1 MEKIET
7 NNEEIKNEGNALA
20 EPVAEIFPNEILPEK
35 AKIKKKRIYKKKEKV
50 MGLKMEGL
58 KIEEPKIEEPKFAEP
73 LIIEPKITKSIFT
86 EPEKISKK
94 GSKWLKIVLIAF
106 ILGCILGLSGTAF
119 YFYRQYKKVVL
130 NQNVILNE
138 EEKAAKESQ
147 SIKET
152 IGQFMELPTDE
163 DPVLAT
169 VTDIE
174 KIKTQPFFANAQNGD
189 KVLIYTKNKRVI
201 LYRPSIGKIIEASI
215 ITGGEGGVIANPV
228 DGSMVQDNE
237 TAPAVPVENI
247 SANSEN
253 ISRVAIYNGGKIS
266 GLAQRIGDRIALIAG
281 VTVSEKTNAVGNYE
295 KNLVIDL
302 SGNRGELAQKIA
314 EALGGEVGT
323 LPEGETK
330 PEADILV
337 IAAKE

>member
-7 NNEEIKNEGNALA
+7 NNEEIKNEDNALA
-20 EPVAEIFPNEILPEK
+20 EPVVEIFPNEILPEK
-35 AKIKKKRIYKKKEKV
+35 AKIKKKRIYKKKEKLI
-50 MGLKMEGL
+50 GLKMEGL
-58 KIEEPKIEEPKFAEP
+58 KIEEPKFAEP

-86 EPEKISKK
+86 EPEKIPKK

-147 SIKET
+147 SIKEI

-163 DPVLAT
+163 EPVLAT
-169 VTDIE
+169 VTDVE
-174 KIKTQPFFANAQNGD
+174 KIKTQPFFTNAQNGD
-189 KVLIYTKNKRVI
+189 KVLIYTKNKKAI
-201 LYRPSIGKIIEASI
+201 LYRPSTKKIIEVSI
-215 ITGGEGGVIANPV
+215 LSGTESAAAVNPATEPV
-228 DGSMVQDNE
+228 AQSNE
-237 TAPAVPVENI
+237 APSDDSTNVENV
-247 SANSEN
+247 A
-253 ISRVAIYNGGKIS
+253 RVAVYNGGNIN
-266 GLAQRIGDRIALIAG
+266 GLAQKIGDKIALISG
-281 VTVSEKTNAVGNYE
+281 VTVSEKTNAAGSYQ

-302 SGNRGELAQKIA
+302 SGNRQELAQKIA
-314 EALGGEVGT
+314 ETLGGEVGT